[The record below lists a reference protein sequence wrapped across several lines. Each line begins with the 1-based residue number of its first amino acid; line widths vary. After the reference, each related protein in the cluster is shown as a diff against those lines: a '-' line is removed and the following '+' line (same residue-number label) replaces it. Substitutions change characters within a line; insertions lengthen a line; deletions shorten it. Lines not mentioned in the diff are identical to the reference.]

1 MFRNLHQEVIMKG
14 TLLVK
19 NVKHL
24 VTCDADD
31 RLLDGVNVFIRDGVI
46 ESIGQ
51 NEETAADVIDASN
64 MVMYPGLINTHHHL
78 YQTFSRNLP
87 QVQNMELF
95 PWLKTLYEI
104 WKHVDEDVVYYSS
117 LTGMGELLK
126 TGCTTCLDHH
136 YVFPGT
142 VGGGLLDAQFH
153 AADELGMR
161 FHATRGSMD
170 LSVKDG
176 GLPPDS
182 VVQSVDGIL
191 KDSEEAVARHHDGSR
206 YSMHQVALAPCSPFS
221 VTGELLRES
230 AVLARKLKVRLHT
243 HLAETKD
250 EEQYTLSRFGMR
262 PLEYM
267 ESLGWV
273 GPDVWYAHGIHF
285 TEGELKR
292 LADTGTGVAHCP
304 VSNMK
309 LSSGVALIPQMLKLG
324 VPVGLAVD
332 GSASNDGS
340 NLLEEMR
347 VAYLL
352 HRLSWSQEAPDGYD
366 ILKMATRGSARI
378 LGREELGRI
387 EVGMAADF
395 FLVNL
400 NRIEM
405 VGAQF
410 DPKSVL
416 CTVGLKGCVDYT
428 VVNGKIVVR
437 DGRLAGVDE
446 EKIVEKANAVVE
458 EYISR

>member
-1 MFRNLHQEVIMKG
+1 MK
-14 TLLVK
+14 TLLIK

-24 VTCDADD
+24 VTCDTDD
-31 RLLDGVNVFIRDGVI
+31 RVLNGVNVLVQDGIIVR
-46 ESIGQ
+46 IGQ
-51 NEETAADVIDASN
+51 EDMTADDVIDASH

-104 WKHVDEDVVYYSS
+104 WKNVNENVAYYSS

-126 TGCTTCLDHH
+126 NGCTACLDHH
-136 YVFPGT
+136 YVFPKGHNK
-142 VGGGLLDAQFH
+142 GILDAQFA
-153 AADELGMR
+153 AADALGIR

-182 VVQSVDGIL
+182 VVQTVDEIL
-191 KDSEEAVARHHDGSR
+191 SDCEEAVKKFHDPDP
-206 YSMHQVALAPCSPFS
+206 YAMHQVALAPCSPFS
-221 VTGELLRES
+221 VSGELLRES
-230 AVLARKLKVRLHT
+230 AKLTRT

-250 EEQYTLSRFGMR
+250 EENFTLSHFHMR

-267 ESLGWV
+267 ESLGWT
-273 GPDVWYAHGIHF
+273 GDDVWYAHGIHF
-285 TEGELKR
+285 TDEELKY
-292 LADTGTGVAHCP
+292 LARTKTGVAHCP
-304 VSNMK
+304 ISNMK
-309 LSSGVALIPQMLKLG
+309 LSSGIAKIPQMLELG

-352 HRLSWSQEAPDGYD
+352 HRLNSSNQAPGGYD
-366 ILKMATRGSARI
+366 ILKMATAGSASL
-378 LGREELGRI
+378 LGREKLGRI
-387 EVGMAADF
+387 APGMAADF
-395 FLVNL
+395 FLVDL
-400 NRIEM
+400 NRLEL

-410 DPKSVL
+410 DVTSML
-416 CTVGLKGCVDYT
+416 CTVGLKSSVDYT
-428 VVNGKIVVR
+428 VVNGNVVVKE
-437 DGRLAGVDE
+437 GKLTGIDE
-446 EKIVEKANAVVE
+446 EKVTEEANALVTD
-458 EYISR
+458 YLNQP

>member
-1 MFRNLHQEVIMKG
+1 MKG

-24 VTCDADD
+24 VTCDAED
-31 RLLDGVNVFIRDGVI
+31 RVLDNVNVLVKDGVI
-46 ESIGQ
+46 EKIGCE
-51 NEETAADVIDASN
+51 NMTADEVIDGSH

-104 WKHVDEDVVYYSS
+104 WKNVDEDVTYYSS

-126 TGCTTCLDHH
+126 NGCTTCLDHH
-136 YVFPGT
+136 YVFPKGHES
-142 VGGGLLDAQFH
+142 GILDAQFA
-153 AADELGMR
+153 AADALGMR

-182 VVQSVDGIL
+182 VVQTVDEIL
-191 KDSEEAVARHHDGSR
+191 ADCEEAVKKYHDPNP

-221 VTGELLRES
+221 VTGELLKES
-230 AVLARKLKVRLHT
+230 AVLARKLNVRLHT
-243 HLAETKD
+243 HLAETMD
-250 EEQYTLSRFGMR
+250 EENYTLERFHMR

-273 GPDVWYAHGIHF
+273 GPDVWFAHGIQF
-285 TEGELKR
+285 TDEELVR
-292 LADTGTGVAHCP
+292 LAETQTGVAHCP
-304 VSNMK
+304 ISNMK
-309 LSSGVALIPQMLKLG
+309 LSSGVAKIPQMLELG

-352 HRLSWSQEAPDGYD
+352 HRLNWSQKAPNGYD
-366 ILKMATRGSARI
+366 FLKMDTRGSASI
-378 LGREELGRI
+378 LGRKELGQI
-387 EVGMAADF
+387 AEGMAADF
-395 FLVNL
+395 FMIDL
-400 NRIEM
+400 NRLEL
-405 VGAQF
+405 VGAQY
-410 DPKSVL
+410 DVKSML
-416 CTVGLKGCVDYT
+416 CTVGLKGSVDYT
-428 VVNGKIVVR
+428 VVNGKIVVKE
-437 DGRLAGVDE
+437 GQLTGVE
-446 EKIVEKANAVVE
+446 EALVIEKANASVDA
-458 EYISR
+458 YLNH